1 MKASK
6 IFPRNRRVKDRA
18 TGTVFFNLAW
28 TSGKFSKRENQYRG
42 LEAAVKFLRHQ
53 LAGIPK
59 EEVNSLEAKL
69 FAEVRKTSGALG
81 RDCLGRMPRD

>member
-1 MKASK
+1 MKVSK

-69 FAEVRKTSGALG
+69 FAEFGRQVALSAG
-81 RDCLGRMPRD
+81 LLGRMPRD